1 MFDTPPRPYGACSRR
16 DCLHNQNS
24 AADIVS
30 APSSFFSL
38 AGENSAFC
46 PNTTDIMPLL
56 PLQYDGLPV
65 QTVRRAWALQLLNW
79 GRHRRRPLT
88 RIESCRVWL
97 VGRRRQEGQQPTELG
112 HPHLSSC
119 ALSLLSF
126 LQWAQLAPSPSYGV
140 APLAPTRG
148 SKHIA
153 QTGP

>member
-1 MFDTPPRPYGACSRR
+1 MFDTPPRPRGACSRH

-24 AADIVS
+24 AADIAS
-30 APSSFFSL
+30 APSSFFSV
-38 AGENSAFC
+38 AGANSAFC
-46 PNTTDIMPLL
+46 PNTTNIMPLL

-97 VGRRRQEGQQPTELG
+97 VGRRRQEGRQPTELG

-126 LQWAQLAPSPSYGV
+126 CNGRSLRPRLLDAAALLAV
-140 APLAPTRG
+140 TRG
-148 SKHIA
+148 SRHIA
-153 QTGP
+153 QIGP